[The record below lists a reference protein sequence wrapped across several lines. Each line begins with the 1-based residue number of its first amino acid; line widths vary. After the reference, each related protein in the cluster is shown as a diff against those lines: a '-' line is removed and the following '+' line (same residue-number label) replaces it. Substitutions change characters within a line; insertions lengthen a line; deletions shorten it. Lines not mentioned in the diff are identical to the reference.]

1 MCARQAEGRV
11 QGLWRQWL
19 RRGAGRWRDPQASIL
34 VADGDGSGAD
44 PATLKQ
50 KPAEEERAA
59 GAGTTLKV
67 QGMW

>member
-1 MCARQAEGRV
+1 
-11 QGLWRQWL
+11 
-19 RRGAGRWRDPQASIL
+19 L